1 MSESEHDQLIDN
13 LIAIKNGKEVEDA
26 CACESSSCETV
37 SQTREDVTKAINEL
51 LPKML
56 SGAVTDIRQGEAGII
71 REVKNTTTAINTLT
85 DMVKEL
91 LTRVQNIENNTRMKR
106 QVVMLTEQTK
116 DNAAANL
123 FEKKAGPTTF
133 DEL

>member
-1 MSESEHDQLIDN
+1 MSESDQLIDTMTAN
-13 LIAIKNGKEVEDA
+13 SNEVNT
-26 CACESSSCETV
+26 CPCQHYSCEEIAA
-37 SQTREDVTKAINEL
+37 SQTREDVAKVINEL

-71 REVKNTTTAINTLT
+71 REVKNTIVAINTLT

-91 LTRVQNIENNTRMKR
+91 LNRVQNIENNTRMKR

-123 FEKKAGPTTF
+123 FEKKVGPATF